1 MSLKDNNYF
10 KQLINSH
17 KSSNEDD
24 DFETVQAEKPELYDN
39 CDTEID
45 ISSEMDEIR
54 NKHQASLSENKNLME
69 MLDNV
74 LPSDEDDD
82 FIIQKSQRPLL
93 EDGNEDLNDMDVSAF
108 MNAVVGSISRPAQP
122 AALPIINEAEVA
134 NDMLQRFYFVYSDEK
149 LWTFENVAYKVLDTK
164 KLIAMMKDI
173 VSAELRA
180 KSKSFWNGVI
190 YHIETTSYIHKDID
204 SFEHPIEEVV
214 FENGIYNVNTG
225 RFRDAEPEDYITTYN
240 HITFNKSN
248 ANKKE
253 TTKQYFDFISGGNEE
268 LKTLLWEVLGAIL
281 SPTSLYKKFFLLFG
295 PTDTGKSL
303 YGSLA
308 EHLVGLNN
316 CSHIALE
323 RLGDKYSVYRLYGKM
338 LNTSLDNS
346 AVELKNLGVLKRLT
360 SGGRDYIEAEGKYAG
375 FCKIR
380 PDRIKLLFA
389 SNSLPHISIKEDSGS
404 IRNRM
409 LIIPFLNQVPKNQQ
423 NPDLLEKLLEEKD
436 YIIKKAMKA
445 YRRLIENNFEFSKCE
460 LSEELLNMTFKNIST
475 VSSVEEFI
483 KSDCIS
489 VDPYGYVRGNDLYKV
504 YKSFCNEN
512 GFIPAKEKPFVNQV
526 ANFAFVK
533 QDRINTNNG
542 YIRVLRGIELIPDKK
557 PVRPV

>member
-1 MSLKDNNYF
+1 MNFNSKDYF
-10 KQLINSH
+10 KKILQA
-17 KSSNEDD
+17 KSSALDDEDD

-39 CDTEID
+39 CDTEMD
-45 ISSEMDEIR
+45 ISSEMDKIR
-54 NKHQASLSENKNLME
+54 NKHQASLSENKDLMG
-69 MLDNV
+69 MLDNA
-74 LPSDEDDD
+74 LPLDDD
-82 FIIQKSQRPLL
+82 DEFAIKKSSKPSIEESEESDNTDISEFKNEIMGSVSQRTQ
-93 EDGNEDLNDMDVSAF
+93 STA
-108 MNAVVGSISRPAQP
+108 I
-122 AALPIINEAEVA
+122 PIVNEAEVA
-134 NDMLQRFYFVYSDEK
+134 DYMLRTFNFVYSNRK
-149 LWTFENVAYKVLDTK
+149 LWTFKDIAYNIFDDNE
-164 KLIAMMKDI
+164 LIAMMKDI

-180 KSKSFWNGVI
+180 KSMSFWKGVI
-190 YHIETTSYIHKDID
+190 GHIKTTSSIHKDID
-204 SFEHPIEEVV
+204 SFEHPIEEVA
-214 FENGIYNVNTG
+214 FENGIYNVKTG
-225 RFRDAEPEDYITTYN
+225 EFRDAEPDDYITLYN
-240 HITFNKSN
+240 HITFDKSN
-248 ANKKE
+248 ASKKE
-253 TTKQYFDFISGGNEE
+253 TTKQFFDFISGGNEE
-268 LKTLLWEVLGAIL
+268 LKALLWEVLGAIL

-445 YRRLIENNFEFSKCE
+445 YRRLIENSFEFSKCE
-460 LSEELLNMTFKNIST
+460 LSEELLNMTFKNITS
-475 VSSVEEFI
+475 VNSVEKFI
-483 KSDCIS
+483 KSDYIS
-489 VDPYGYVRGNDLYKV
+489 VDPYGYVRGNDLYKA
-504 YKSFCNEN
+504 YISFCNEN
-512 GFIPAKEKPFVNQV
+512 GFIPAKEKTFVNKV
-526 ANFAFVK
+526 ANFAFVE
-533 QDRINTNNG
+533 QDRVNTDDG
-542 YIRVLRGIELIPDKK
+542 YIRVLRGIILN
-557 PVRPV
+557 